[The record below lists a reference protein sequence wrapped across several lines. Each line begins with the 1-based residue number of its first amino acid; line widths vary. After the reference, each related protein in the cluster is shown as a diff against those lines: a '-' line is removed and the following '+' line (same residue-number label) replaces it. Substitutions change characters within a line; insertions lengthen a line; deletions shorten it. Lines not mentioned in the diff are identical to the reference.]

1 MASAQVIIDAVVAIN
16 GTASRSYGVVSSV
29 STRPEGPQGTDKLTA
44 EGWAVHEPYGVP
56 HRKAVMIEL
65 PADVHEGD
73 YNVDGCTLNGL
84 YADHAARDG
93 MGATV
98 YVLCN
103 PQQGATSRDC
113 NGAIDSTIAAGL
125 SLSVPQADGTRAIIP
140 VKVLAITA
148 LYDALR
154 PGYNA

>member
-1 MASAQVIIDAVVAIN
+1 MSSAQVIIDAVVAIN
-16 GTASRSYGVVSSV
+16 GTVSRSYGVVSSV

-44 EGWAVHEPYGVP
+44 EGWTVHEPQGVP

-73 YNVDGCTLNGL
+73 YNVDSCTLNGL

-93 MGATV
+93 MGSTV

-103 PQQGATSRDC
+103 PQQGATSRDY
-113 NGAIDSTIAAGL
+113 NGAIDNTIAAGL

-140 VKVLAITA
+140 VKVLATTA
-148 LYDALR
+148 LYDALH

>member
-16 GTASRSYGVVSSV
+16 GTVSRSYGVVSSV
-29 STRPEGPQGTDKLTA
+29 STRPEGPRGTDKLTV
-44 EGWAVHEPYGVP
+44 EGWAVHEPQGVP
-56 HRKAVMIEL
+56 HRKAVTIEL
-65 PADVHEGD
+65 PADVYEGD
-73 YNVDGCTLNGL
+73 YNVGSCTLNGL

-103 PQQGATSRDC
+103 PQQGATSRDY
-113 NGAIDSTIAAGL
+113 NGAIDNTIAAGL

-148 LYDALR
+148 LYDALH

>member
-16 GTASRSYGVVSSV
+16 GTTSKSYGVVSSV
-29 STRPEGPQGTDKLTA
+29 STRPEGPQDTDKLTA
-44 EGWAVHEPYGVP
+44 EGWAVHKPQGVP
-56 HRKAVMIEL
+56 YRKAVIIEL

-73 YNVDGCTLNGL
+73 YNVGGCALNGL

-103 PQQGATSRDC
+103 PQQGATPHDY
-113 NGAIDSTIAAGL
+113 NGAVNNTIAAGL

-140 VKVLAITA
+140 VKVLATTA
-148 LYDALR
+148 LYNSLH

>member
-1 MASAQVIIDAVVAIN
+1 
-16 GTASRSYGVVSSV
+16 
-29 STRPEGPQGTDKLTA
+29 
-44 EGWAVHEPYGVP
+44 
-56 HRKAVMIEL
+56 MIEL

-73 YNVDGCTLNGL
+73 YKVGGCTLNGL

-103 PQQGATSRDC
+103 PQQGATSRDY
-113 NGAIDSTIAAGL
+113 NGAIDNTIAAGL
-125 SLSVPQADGTRAIIP
+125 SLSVPLADGTRAIVP
-140 VKVLAITA
+140 VKVLATTA
-148 LYDALR
+148 LYDALH

>member
-1 MASAQVIIDAVVAIN
+1 MSSAQVIIDAVVAIN
-16 GTASRSYGVVSSV
+16 GTVSRSYGVVSSV
-29 STRPEGPQGTDKLTA
+29 STRPEGLQDTDKLA
-44 EGWAVHEPYGVP
+44 ADGWTVHKPQGVP
-56 HRKAVMIEL
+56 YRKAVIIEL
-65 PADVHEGD
+65 PADVHNGD
-73 YNVDGCTLNGL
+73 YNVGGCTLNGL

-103 PQQGATSRDC
+103 PQQGATSRDY
-113 NGAIDSTIAAGL
+113 NGAIDNTIAAGL
-125 SLSVPQADGTRAIIP
+125 FLSVPQADGTRAIIP

-148 LYDALR
+148 LYDALH

>member
-1 MASAQVIIDAVVAIN
+1 MSCAQIIIDAVVAIN
-16 GTASRSYGVVSSV
+16 GTVSRSYGVVSSV
-29 STRPEGPQGTDKLTA
+29 STRPEGARSTDKLTA
-44 EGWAVHEPYGVP
+44 EGWTVHKPQGVP
-56 HRKAVMIEL
+56 YRKAVMIEL

-73 YNVDGCTLNGL
+73 YKVGGCTLNGL

-103 PQQGATSRDC
+103 PQQGATSRDY
-113 NGAIDSTIAAGL
+113 NGAIDNTIAAGL

-140 VKVLAITA
+140 VKVLATTA
-148 LYDALR
+148 LYDASH

>member
-1 MASAQVIIDAVVAIN
+1 MASAQVIIGAVVAIN
-16 GTASRSYGVVSSV
+16 GTVSRSYGVVSSV

-44 EGWAVHEPYGVP
+44 EGWTVHKPKGVP
-56 HRKAVMIEL
+56 YRKAVMIEL
-65 PADVHEGD
+65 PADVHEGN

-93 MGATV
+93 MGLTV

-113 NGAIDSTIAAGL
+113 NGAIDNTISAGL

-140 VKVLAITA
+140 AKVLATTA
-148 LYDALR
+148 LYDALH

>member
-1 MASAQVIIDAVVAIN
+1 MTSAQVIIEAVVAIN
-16 GTASRSYGVVSSV
+16 GTVSRSYGVVSIV
-29 STRPEGPQGTDKLTA
+29 STRPEGAQGIDKLTA
-44 EGWAVHEPYGVP
+44 EGWTVHKPQGVP
-56 HRKAVMIEL
+56 YRKAVMIEL

-73 YNVDGCTLNGL
+73 YKVSGCTLNGL
-84 YADHAARDG
+84 YAGHAARDG

-103 PQQGATSRDC
+103 PQQGATSRDY
-113 NGAIDSTIAAGL
+113 NGAIDNTISVGL

-140 VKVLAITA
+140 VKVLAVTA
-148 LYDALR
+148 LYDALH

>member
-1 MASAQVIIDAVVAIN
+1 MSCAQIIIDAVVAIN
-16 GTASRSYGVVSSV
+16 GTVSRSYGVVSSV
-29 STRPEGPQGTDKLTA
+29 STRPEGVQGIDKLTA
-44 EGWAVHEPYGVP
+44 EGWTVHKPQGVP
-56 HRKAVMIEL
+56 YRKAVMIEL

-73 YNVDGCTLNGL
+73 YKVGGCTINGL

-103 PQQGATSRDC
+103 PQQGATSRDY
-113 NGAIDSTIAAGL
+113 NGAIDNTIAAGL
-125 SLSVPQADGTRAIIP
+125 SLSVPQADGTRAIVP
-140 VKVLAITA
+140 VKVLATTA
-148 LYDALR
+148 LYDALH

>member
-16 GTASRSYGVVSSV
+16 GTVSRSYGVVSSV
-29 STRPEGPQGTDKLTA
+29 STRPEGAQGADKLTA
-44 EGWAVHEPYGVP
+44 EGWTVHKPQGVP
-56 HRKAVMIEL
+56 YRKAVMIEL

-73 YNVDGCTLNGL
+73 YKVGGCTLNGL

-103 PQQGATSRDC
+103 PQQGATSRDY

-140 VKVLAITA
+140 VKVLATTA
-148 LYDALR
+148 LYDALH

>member
-1 MASAQVIIDAVVAIN
+1 MLSAQVIIDAVVAIN
-16 GTASRSYGVVSSV
+16 GTVSRSYGVVSSV

-44 EGWAVHEPYGVP
+44 EGWTVHEPQGVP

-93 MGATV
+93 MGSTV

-103 PQQGATSRDC
+103 PRQGETSRDY
-113 NGAIDSTIAAGL
+113 NGAIDNTITAGL
-125 SLSVPQADGTRAIIP
+125 SLSIPQADGTRAVIP
-140 VKVLAITA
+140 VKVLATTA
-148 LYDALR
+148 LYDALH

>member
-1 MASAQVIIDAVVAIN
+1 MSSAQVIIDAVVAIN
-16 GTASRSYGVVSSV
+16 GTVSRSYGVVSSV
-29 STRPEGPQGTDKLTA
+29 STRPEGLQGTDKLTA
-44 EGWAVHEPYGVP
+44 EGWTVHKPQGVP
-56 HRKAVMIEL
+56 YRKAVIIEL
-65 PADVHEGD
+65 PTDVHDGN
-73 YNVDGCTLNGL
+73 YNVGGCTLNGL

-103 PQQGATSRDC
+103 PQQGTTSSDY
-113 NGAIDSTIAAGL
+113 NGAIDNTIAAGL
-125 SLSVPQADGTRAIIP
+125 SLSVPKADGTRTIIP

-148 LYDALR
+148 LYNALH

>member
-1 MASAQVIIDAVVAIN
+1 MVSAQVIIDAVVAIN
-16 GTASRSYGVVSSV
+16 GTTSKSYGVVSSV

-44 EGWAVHEPYGVP
+44 DGWAVHKPQGVP
-56 HRKAVMIEL
+56 YRKAVIIEL

-73 YNVDGCTLNGL
+73 YNVGGCVLNGL

-103 PQQGATSRDC
+103 PQQGATSRDY
-113 NGAIDSTIAAGL
+113 NGAIDNTIAAGL

-140 VKVLAITA
+140 VKAFTTTA
-148 LYDALR
+148 LYDALH

>member
-1 MASAQVIIDAVVAIN
+1 
-16 GTASRSYGVVSSV
+16 
-29 STRPEGPQGTDKLTA
+29 
-44 EGWAVHEPYGVP
+44 
-56 HRKAVMIEL
+56 MIEL

-73 YNVDGCTLNGL
+73 YKVGGCTINGL

-98 YVLCN
+98 YVLCD
-103 PQQGATSRDC
+103 PQQGATSRDY
-113 NGAIDSTIAAGL
+113 NGAIDNTITAGL

-140 VKVLAITA
+140 VKVLATTA
-148 LYDALR
+148 LYDALH

>member
-1 MASAQVIIDAVVAIN
+1 MASVQVIIDAVVAIN
-16 GTASRSYGVVSSV
+16 STASRSYSVVSSV

-44 EGWAVHEPYGVP
+44 EGWTVHKPQGVP
-56 HRKAVMIEL
+56 CRKAVMIEL
-65 PADVHEGD
+65 PKDVHDGS
-73 YNVDGCTLNGL
+73 YKVDGCTLNGL

-103 PQQGATSRDC
+103 PQQGATSRDY
-113 NGAIDSTIAAGL
+113 NGAIDNTIAAGL
-125 SLSVPQADGTRAIIP
+125 SLSVPQEVGTRAIIP
-140 VKVLAITA
+140 VKVLATTA
-148 LYDALR
+148 LYDTLH